1 MDKVQL
7 RNRTLCNLKEKII
20 YKEIEMEIKQIEN
33 IVEKTNAIFSTISF
47 IIFFQPFRSY
57 KALGLSLIIISTGLI
72 LKHFLNIFSSKK
84 IIGNVFIIIFLIAIL
99 LLGILTLT
107 GGLK

>member
-7 RNRTLCNLKEKII
+7 RNRTLCNLKI
-20 YKEIEMEIKQIEN
+20 
-33 IVEKTNAIFSTISF
+33 ISF

-57 KALGLSLIIISTGLI
+57 KAVGLSLIIISTGLI
-72 LKHFLNIFSSKK
+72 LKHFLNIFGSKK
-84 IIGNVFIIIFLIAIL
+84 VIKNIFIIIFLIAIL
-99 LLGILTLT
+99 LLGISALT